1 MKFTSHMCQ
10 VHILLFRVAPNIHA
24 FITSRNVEFNQAP
37 IHLCFTFLFQSVY
50 RPGLR
55 SKLLYFLVYL
65 WPIWQLA
72 VWINFILLKK
82 EVNIFT

>member
-1 MKFTSHMCQ
+1 MKFTSHVCQ

-24 FITSRNVEFNQAP
+24 NITSQNVEFNQAQ
-37 IHLCFTFLFQSVY
+37 IHLCFTFQTVY

-55 SKLLYFLVYL
+55 SKLTYCLVYL
-65 WPIWQLA
+65 WPLCELFF
-72 VWINFILLKK
+72 WIIFLFLKK